1 MRKHLHFIV
10 VVSVLLV
17 VMTWPTIVYVF
28 DTDTFWLPTQGYDV
42 WLRFWDA
49 WRGSQVLSGT
59 AVFNASDMLFY
70 PVGISLEFHPYNVF
84 HTLLFA
90 LLQSWMPISS
100 AYNLI
105 FLIIIL
111 ATSASGYFFLNYL
124 LNDKWLALLGAVIFG
139 FSQHVV
145 GHPNHPD
152 VNLLVTVPL
161 SLYALHRGV
170 LESSWK
176 WSAVCGLL
184 VGITVFIG
192 MYVFICLLLTVG
204 MLGLYFA
211 TSRWRNVVFWTGL
224 MLIAFVAAPISAV
237 RIFPMMQN
245 SDELQTALNKT
256 GNTETA
262 NDLLASFVTYRH
274 PLMTPLFVTVF
285 EINVDEGTFIKGW
298 SHTSYLGYLP
308 LLLAVIGLT
317 RPAYR
322 RKMIPWLLLALA
334 FLVLRLGSTLR
345 FNGEI
350 FSEVLL
356 PKYYLDEILPVIF
369 QAVHETDHFQIGVLF
384 PLAVMSCYGLK
395 VLLNRVPPKHRS
407 AIVLLAVAFV
417 AFEYYSQPSETS
429 VTKTQVAFNSWLAQ
443 EPNQDEIH
451 LINLPMGRKS
461 SKLYG
466 FYQTLNG
473 YPHAE
478 GLAMRTPASA
488 YDYIERNVMLN
499 SWREKRLYRCQAD
512 NSSGYLSAVYD
523 LLEDGFSHIVLHL
536 QEQNAH
542 HVRDSFTNVRPAY
555 RDRYVEIYR
564 VQDLRDACAD
574 SIISWQ
580 NSPKHLNHFR
590 DSPANEPR
598 PNEMLLNFDVAARI
612 NDDALRY
619 FAIEFSDWR
628 ELINIVVDEQGGTT
642 VSSANSQGED
652 LENIATDDRI
662 FWLISS
668 PEQAELLQSGDINTF
683 FSRRLEFCDRVQEDL
698 DLVVERHI
706 DIAYPCELI
715 TSDEP
720 FVVEFDNGIQLSN
733 ALVEHYSDKLQLLL
747 WWTVPEIERHAYS
760 IQVFDAKGQR
770 LRQLDDVIDNQ
781 PLSRQQIDISTL
793 TPGDYLVNLI
803 VYDYVTKQSQP
814 GTILGN
820 QETFRRELEIA
831 RFTVTP

>member
-1 MRKHLHFIV
+1 MRKHLHFMV

-28 DTDTFWLPTQGYDV
+28 DADMFWLPTQGYDV
-42 WLRFWDA
+42 WMRFWDA

-90 LLQSWMPISS
+90 LLQSWMPISN

-145 GHPNHPD
+145 LHPNHPD

-170 LESSWK
+170 LESSRK

-237 RIFPMMQN
+237 RIFPMLQN

-262 NDLLASFVTYRH
+262 NDLLASFVNYRH
-274 PLMTPLFVTVF
+274 PLLSPLFVAAID
-285 EINVDEGTFIKGW
+285 INVDEGTFMGGW

-322 RKMIPWLLLALA
+322 RKLIPWLLLALA
-334 FLVLRLGSTLR
+334 FLVLRFGSILR

-350 FSEVLL
+350 FSEILL
-356 PKYYLDEILPVIF
+356 PKYYLDEILPFIF
-369 QAVHETDHFQIGVLF
+369 HAVHATDHFQIGVLL
-384 PLAVMSCYGLK
+384 PLAVMTCYGLK
-395 VLLNRVPPKHRS
+395 VLLNNVPPKHRS

-429 VTKTQVAFNSWLAQ
+429 VTKAQVAFNSWLAE
-443 EPNQDEIH
+443 EPNQEGVH

-488 YDYIERNVMLN
+488 YDYIESNTLLK
-499 SWREKRLYRCQAD
+499 SWRDGQRYRCTAR
-512 NSSGYLSAVYD
+512 NSAMYLSAADD
-523 LLEDGFSHIVLHL
+523 LLSVGFSHVVLHL
-536 QEQNAH
+536 RENGSRQ
-542 HVRDSFTNVRPAY
+542 VRDSFALIPPAY
-555 RDRYVEIYR
+555 QDRYVEIYR
-564 VQDLRDACAD
+564 VQDLRDSCANRVAYY
-574 SIISWQ
+574 Q
-580 NSPKHLNHFR
+580 NGPRHLKRFLLSSLNL
-590 DSPANEPR
+590 PR
-598 PNEMLLNFDVAARI
+598 PNESLLSFHSGTGVSEGMLG
-612 NDDALRY
+612 Y
-619 FAIEFSDWR
+619 FGLKFSDWK
-628 ELINIVVDEQGGTT
+628 E
-642 VSSANSQGED
+642 
-652 LENIATDDRI
+652 
-662 FWLISS
+662 
-668 PEQAELLQSGDINTF
+668 
-683 FSRRLEFCDRVQEDL
+683 
-698 DLVVERHI
+698 
-706 DIAYPCELI
+706 
-715 TSDEP
+715 
-720 FVVEFDNGIQLSN
+720 
-733 ALVEHYSDKLQLLL
+733 
-747 WWTVPEIERHAYS
+747 
-760 IQVFDAKGQR
+760 
-770 LRQLDDVIDNQ
+770 
-781 PLSRQQIDISTL
+781 
-793 TPGDYLVNLI
+793 
-803 VYDYVTKQSQP
+803 
-814 GTILGN
+814 
-820 QETFRRELEIA
+820 
-831 RFTVTP
+831 